1 MAGVGCRNYW
11 CKLDSIRFPFIGYL
25 LWKGGDEI
33 SENQDWPNYIQNP
46 LRIHFFGKK
55 GIPPTGYSDNFL
67 RDMEYLFSWKLYQ
80 VIFLDCDDNNRVKI
94 KYSKKKIVNM
104 LSL

>member
-1 MAGVGCRNYW
+1 MKGRWWNFGESRLAKLYSEPVG
-11 CKLDSIRFPFIGYL
+11 G
-25 LWKGGDEI
+25 
-33 SENQDWPNYIQNP
+33 
-46 LRIHFFGKK
+46 IHFFGKK

-94 KYSKKKIVNM
+94 KYSKKEDCQYVKFVDLINCKW
-104 LSL
+104 